1 MELVDWV
8 VKEKVANFHLLT
20 VAVHLHSILV
30 EEGKMEIM
38 RTLEMQKVVMVVVQH
53 IQLVEMVVMMEQVDL
68 VEVAVVPVEF
78 L

>member
-1 MELVDWV
+1 
-8 VKEKVANFHLLT
+8 
-20 VAVHLHSILV
+20 
-30 EEGKMEIM
+30 M
-38 RTLEMQKVVMVVVQH
+38 RTLVLQKAVMVVVQH